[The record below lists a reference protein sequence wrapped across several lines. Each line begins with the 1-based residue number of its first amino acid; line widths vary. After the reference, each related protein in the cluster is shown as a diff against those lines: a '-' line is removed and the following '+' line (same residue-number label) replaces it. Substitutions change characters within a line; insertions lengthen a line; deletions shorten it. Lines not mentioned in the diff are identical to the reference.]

1 MDCSLET
8 TCQTST
14 DIKHQTTLHAARTEL
29 TAARRVVVKVGSNV
43 LVEPHRGLAEDVLR
57 HIVAQCTAI
66 RDAGRT
72 LVLVSS
78 GAVACGTTLLQA
90 RRLPLGKD
98 LAFKQA
104 AAAVGQP
111 LLMRYY
117 EQAFA
122 PTPVAQVLLTY
133 DDARDRER
141 FLNARHTLRTLLAL
155 GAVPIINENDTVTT
169 AEIKFGDND
178 FLSAL
183 VANIVDAD
191 LLVLLSDVDGLFDRD
206 PKRYPD
212 AQRLPF
218 VAEVD
223 ATTMALASS
232 ETSTF
237 GTGGMQSKLTA
248 AQTAARFGTTTVIV
262 NGRTPDILRR
272 VLMGDDVGTL
282 FPPAPTALGG
292 RKRWIAALRPQ
303 GVLTLDAG
311 AVQAVVTQGKSVLP
325 SGIVRV
331 AGQFAAG
338 DVVACCDEQG
348 REFARGLSS
357 YSANEVEMIRG
368 LRSSEIA
375 RRLGFRAHDE
385 VIHRDDL
392 ALTGEPQR

>member
-1 MDCSLET
+1 MDCSSEA
-8 TCQTST
+8 TCRKTAA
-14 DIKHQTTLHAARTEL
+14 DAAHAARVQL
-29 TAARRVVVKVGSNV
+29 TAVRRIVVKVGSNV
-43 LVEPHRGLAEDVLR
+43 LVEPKTGLVEPVLR
-57 HIVAQCTAI
+57 QLVEQCAAA

-78 GAVACGTTLLQA
+78 GAVACGMTQLQA

-98 LAFKQA
+98 LSFKQA
-104 AAAVGQP
+104 AAAIGQP

-155 GAVPIINENDTVTT
+155 GIVPIINENDTVAT

-206 PKRYPD
+206 PKRHPD
-212 AQRLPF
+212 ARRLSF
-218 VAEVD
+218 VPEVD
-223 ATTMALASS
+223 AATLALASS
-232 ETSTF
+232 GTSVF

-248 AQTAARFGTTTVIV
+248 AQTAARFGVTTVIV
-262 NGRTPDILRR
+262 NGRTPDVLRR
-272 VLMGDDVGTL
+272 VLAGDDVGTL
-282 FPPAPTALGG
+282 FAPAAAALGG

-303 GVLTLDAG
+303 GALTLDAG
-311 AVQAVVTQGKSVLP
+311 AVRAVVTQGKSVLP

-331 AGQFAAG
+331 EGKFAAG
-338 DVVACCDEQG
+338 DVVACRDEQG

-357 YSANEVEMIRG
+357 YSASEIEAIRG
-368 LRSSEIA
+368 LKSSEIA
-375 RRLGFRAHDE
+375 QRLGFRAHDE

-392 ALTGEPQR
+392 ALTGER

>member
-1 MDCSLET
+1 MECSSEA
-8 TCQTST
+8 TCRPSADVTAQ
-14 DIKHQTTLHAARTEL
+14 AARARL
-29 TAARRVVVKVGSNV
+29 AAARRVVVKIGSNV
-43 LVEPHRGLAEDVLR
+43 LVEPASGLAEPVLR
-57 HIVAQCTAI
+57 HLVAQCAAV

-78 GAVACGTTLLQA
+78 GAVACGTTQLQA

-141 FLNARHTLRTLLAL
+141 FLNARHTLRTLLGL
-155 GAVPIINENDTVTT
+155 GVVPIINENDTVAT

-206 PKRYPD
+206 PKRHPD
-212 AQRLPF
+212 ARRLGF
-218 VAEVD
+218 VPEVD
-223 ATTMALASS
+223 AATMALASGG
-232 ETSTF
+232 TSAF

-248 AQTAARFGTTTVIV
+248 AQTAARFGATTVIV
-262 NGRTPDILRR
+262 NGRTPDVLRR
-272 VLMGDDVGTL
+272 VLAGDDVGTL
-282 FPPAPTALGG
+282 FPPAPAALGG

-303 GVLTLDAG
+303 GRLTLDAG
-311 AVQAVVTQGKSVLP
+311 AVRAVATQGKSVLP

-331 AGQFAAG
+331 EGRFAAG

-357 YSANEVEMIRG
+357 YGAGEVEAIRG
-368 LRSSEIA
+368 LKSSEIA

-392 ALTGEPQR
+392 ALTGER